1 MNQATI
7 ETSGERRQAGELS
20 LSPSG
25 KTDDMLFFN
34 SLFFIDVVNQY
45 PAWYTSVSCNS
56 AQNSCTE
63 WHHCVTLLCRHF
75 FHVTSSLFCLFLIIW
90 SQTMQSLFCP
100 NNADNWENMVCA
112 CRNVNHSLLSVAP
125 CLNQLCLGAQGQ
137 LWNSVV
143 LVCCCV
149 FCLGRRAVIKFTSC
163 WVRCCQAHT
172 YSTLVSH
179 LSAPYPLCSFLS
191 FFSPV
196 GWEAGR
202 MKAKRLSIKAK
213 LCRNDS
219 FSRFWLNMHI
229 RD

>member
-1 MNQATI
+1 
-7 ETSGERRQAGELS
+7 
-20 LSPSG
+20 
-25 KTDDMLFFN
+25 
-34 SLFFIDVVNQY
+34 
-45 PAWYTSVSCNS
+45 
-56 AQNSCTE
+56 
-63 WHHCVTLLCRHF
+63 
-75 FHVTSSLFCLFLIIW
+75 
-90 SQTMQSLFCP
+90 MQSLFCP

-149 FCLGRRAVIKFTSC
+149 FCLERRAVIKFTSC

-179 LSAPYPLCSFLS
+179 LSAPYPLRSFLS

-202 MKAKRLSIKAK
+202 MKAERLSIKAK

-219 FSRFWLNMHI
+219 FSWFWLLICKFVIKGALEGFSRVPIKSGGLHKRQIMVKMKQQRLRYPEFFSSVEVAKKNL
-229 RD
+229 DPTFP